1 MKKKFSQKEE
11 RLGLVCVA
19 EHFTPFDLFVERIAA
34 PGHLLTQHPI
44 GMTTEVEKSP
54 SFPGEN
60 RDDIDHDDD
69 LDGED
74 CAPVKEW
81 DEGGK
86 SHCGYND
93 YFHDALMLIGERIH
107 KVVGD
112 PNEQVRSAV
121 KGIGN
126 WFQEASYAARDVR
139 QGKMDVGE
147 ETADAIKNIVTGD
160 EGDKRDG
167 GDAADDG
174 VQGS

>member
-1 MKKKFSQKEE
+1 MATVLDQ
-11 RLGLVCVA
+11 LDPNNPV
-19 EHFTPFDLFVERIAA
+19 
-34 PGHLLTQHPI
+34 
-44 GMTTEVEKSP
+44 GMTTYEEKSP
-54 SFPGEN
+54 SFPDEN
-60 RDDIDHDDD
+60 RDDLDHDDD
-69 LDGED
+69 LEED

-93 YFHDALMLIGERIH
+93 YIHDALMLIGERIH
-107 KVVGD
+107 KVVGN

-147 ETADAIKNIVTGD
+147 ETADAIKNIVTGEEA

-167 GDAADDG
+167 GDASDG
-174 VQGS
+174 GQYDAPKDPNKGALPKLT

>member
-1 MKKKFSQKEE
+1 MPATST
-11 RLGLVCVA
+11 R
-19 EHFTPFDLFVERIAA
+19 P
-34 PGHLLTQHPI
+34 QHPI

>member
-1 MKKKFSQKEE
+1 MATVLDQ
-11 RLGLVCVA
+11 LDPNNNTAVN
-19 EHFTPFDLFVERIAA
+19 
-34 PGHLLTQHPI
+34 
-44 GMTTEVEKSP
+44 MTTEVEKS
-54 SFPGEN
+54 SSLLDEN
-60 RDDIDHDDD
+60 RDDLDNDDD
-69 LDGED
+69 PEED
-74 CAPVKEW
+74 CPPVKEW

-93 YFHDALMLIGERIH
+93 YIHDALMLIGERIH

-147 ETADAIKNIVTGD
+147 ETADAIKKIVTGEETT

-167 GDAADDG
+167 GDTSDDDG
-174 VQGS
+174 QRA

>member
-1 MKKKFSQKEE
+1 
-11 RLGLVCVA
+11 
-19 EHFTPFDLFVERIAA
+19 
-34 PGHLLTQHPI
+34 
-44 GMTTEVEKSP
+44 MTTEIEKTS
-54 SFPGEN
+54 SFPDEI
-60 RDDIDHDDD
+60 RDDLSHDD
-69 LDGED
+69 ED
-74 CAPVKEW
+74 CPPVKEW

-93 YFHDALMLIGERIH
+93 YIHDALMLIGERIH

-147 ETADAIKNIVTGD
+147 ETADAIKKIVSGEEVQV

-167 GDAADDG
+167 GDTADDDG
-174 VQGS
+174 QRA